1 MAQEVQLLMDCV
13 ADMVVHEG
21 VQNMGQMTQAGMTL
35 FPESRPRFV
44 RGQFPDHMGGG
55 KTSLYYSLT
64 IDSTPGNQLLLAEAD
79 LRLVGRRE
87 IRERFIITACRP
99 VRPYKS

>member
-1 MAQEVQLLMDCV
+1 MQEDLGDEEEQERVAQEVQLLMDCV

-35 FPESRPRFV
+35 FPERRPKFV

-55 KTSLYYSLT
+55 ETLSL
-64 IDSTPGNQLLLAEAD
+64 
-79 LRLVGRRE
+79 
-87 IRERFIITACRP
+87 
-99 VRPYKS
+99 